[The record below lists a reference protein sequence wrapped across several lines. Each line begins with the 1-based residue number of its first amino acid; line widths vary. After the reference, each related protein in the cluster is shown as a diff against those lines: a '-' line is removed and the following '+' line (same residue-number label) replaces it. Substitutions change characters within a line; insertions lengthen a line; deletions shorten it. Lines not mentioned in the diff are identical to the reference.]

1 LIPTESLAGSAGTP
15 TFSSLD
21 GPLEPISACWLS
33 VYPYGILSTSL
44 RLIKGTS
51 PFISRL
57 PKLAPRHVS
66 AATASSRNSLLVQS
80 LTPVA
85 VPRLS
90 VPWSRSA
97 VGRFL
102 GYPVFPQRVAPTTLS
117 SQCILSSSSA
127 FLQSLAQRHLASQP
141 QPTGSSL
148 GLSFPSAHEGSEV
161 HSPRALPARY
171 VPPAGFGYPLGGL
184 RPPSPC
190 RFCFTPAAL
199 LGFALR
205 SFLLS
210 QGTHRV
216 SAGVDPHAVSPV
228 GFPAAEAVGRP
239 NGPRLLG
246 FDPCASTW
254 RPDEG

>member
-1 LIPTESLAGSAGTP
+1 L
-15 TFSSLD
+15 TFR
-21 GPLEPISACWLS
+21 PISPRSPLALAFYHFRQRIT
-33 VYPYGILSTSL
+33 VPQSL
-44 RLIKGTS
+44 RWRCS
-51 PFISRL
+51 
-57 PKLAPRHVS
+57 PRHVS

-90 VPWSRSA
+90 VPWSRFA

-228 GFPAAEAVGRP
+228 GFPAAEAEGRP

-246 FDPCASTW
+246 FDPCGS
-254 RPDEG
+254 P

>member
-1 LIPTESLAGSAGTP
+1 LRTRRSRALQ
-15 TFSSLD
+15 
-21 GPLEPISACWLS
+21 
-33 VYPYGILSTSL
+33 SL
-44 RLIKGTS
+44 RWRCS
-51 PFISRL
+51 
-57 PKLAPRHVS
+57 PRHVS
-66 AATASSRNSLLVQS
+66 AATASSRNSRLVQS

-85 VPRLS
+85 VPRLP

-97 VGRFL
+97 VGHFL
-102 GYPVFPQRVAPTTLS
+102 GYPVFPLRVAPTTLS

-127 FLQSLAQRHLASQP
+127 FLQSLAQHDLAGRP

-161 HSPRALPARY
+161 HSARALPARY

-205 SFLLS
+205 SFLLAE
-210 QGTHRV
+210 GIRRV
-216 SAGVDPHAVSPV
+216 SGRKNPHTVSPA
-228 GFPAAEAVGRP
+228 GNPAAEAVGRP
-239 NGPRLLG
+239 NGPRFLG
-246 FDPCASTW
+246 FDPSESPW
-254 RPDEG
+254 RSGGV

>member
-1 LIPTESLAGSAGTP
+1 VPFRVFGGVARRGTFPSPRRPLGIRASYRVFHPLRYRVYRFRDPGLPLAISPAVR
-15 TFSSLD
+15 SSHN
-21 GPLEPISACWLS
+21 GPRRP
-33 VYPYGILSTSL
+33 P
-44 RLIKGTS
+44 
-51 PFISRL
+51 
-57 PKLAPRHVS
+57 
-66 AATASSRNSLLVQS
+66 
-80 LTPVA
+80 
-85 VPRLS
+85 
-90 VPWSRSA
+90 
-97 VGRFL
+97 
-102 GYPVFPQRVAPTTLS
+102 LS

-127 FLQSLAQRHLASQP
+127 FLQSLAQRHLAGRP
-141 QPTGSSL
+141 QPTGSSH

-184 RPPSPC
+184 RPPSPR

-210 QGTHRV
+210 QGSRRV
-216 SAGVDPHAVSPV
+216 SAGVDPRAVSPV
-228 GFPAAEAVGRP
+228 GIPAAEAEGRP

-246 FDPCASTW
+246 FNPCGSSW

>member
-1 LIPTESLAGSAGTP
+1 LH
-15 TFSSLD
+15 
-21 GPLEPISACWLS
+21 
-33 VYPYGILSTSL
+33 
-44 RLIKGTS
+44 
-51 PFISRL
+51 ISRRIWL
-57 PKLAPRHVS
+57 RFRQFGQPGAVNLAEQ
-66 AATASSRNSLLVQS
+66 AELF
-80 LTPVA
+80 PVHPA
-85 VPRLS
+85 DLHAKVCRCFFPD
-90 VPWSRSA
+90 
-97 VGRFL
+97 RFL

-210 QGTHRV
+210 QGTRRV